1 MSQAQQLYRLQQ
13 IDSEIRQKKARLG
26 EVLRLQQESQ
36 ALRAA
41 RLRAQTATANH
52 QSAQAKLND
61 LNLELGTVN
70 NKARRTDDQLYS
82 GNVKNP
88 KELADLQAEL
98 LALDR
103 RRAALEDEVLEAMI
117 LLEDGQAEEEAAAG
131 ELRALED
138 AWGIKL
144 AELKA
149 EGEQLALRLHD
160 LSGERSRQMAMVD
173 GALLA
178 EYDEVARR
186 KGGVAVAA
194 LSNSR
199 CQGCHVSLSATV
211 LKRAERG
218 ELLRCPNCDR
228 ILFPI

>member
-41 RLRAQTATANH
+41 RLRAETAAASLH
-52 QSAQAKLND
+52 RAQAKLND
-61 LNLELGTVN
+61 LNLELGTVS
-70 NKARRTDDQLYS
+70 NKARRTDDRLYS

-98 LALDR
+98 EALGR

-117 LLEDGQAEEEAAAG
+117 VLEDGQAEQEAAAG
-131 ELRALED
+131 ELRAMED
-138 AWGIKL
+138 AWGTRL
-144 AELKA
+144 AELKV
-149 EGEQLALRLHD
+149 EGEELALRLHD
-160 LSGERSRQMAMVD
+160 LAGERSRQTAMVD
-173 GALLA
+173 DVLLA
-178 EYDEVARR
+178 EYDELARR
-186 KGGVAVAA
+186 KGGVAVAV
-194 LSNSR
+194 LRDNS

-228 ILFPI
+228 ILFLI